1 MEKLERVQKLLSNYG
16 FCSRRKAEELI
27 KDGKV
32 RVNNKT
38 ITIGDKASGKD
49 KIYVANKLVE
59 KEEKIYIMFHKPL
72 NCVTALND
80 SQYRTVMHYID
91 LDERVFPV
99 GRLDYNTS
107 GLLLLTNDGDF
118 ANNIMHPRYEI
129 RKTYLA
135 KVDSPITKE
144 QTLKIQEGIFL
155 DGRKT
160 GPAKIKIHNKDLL
173 EITIHEGRNRIIRRM
188 LKSIGLRTRELKR
201 TKIGNLG
208 LGSLK
213 REKYKLLT
221 KKDIDK
227 IFS

>member
-27 KDGKV
+27 MDGKV

-38 ITIGDKASGKD
+38 ISIGDKASEKD

-59 KEEKIYIMFHKPL
+59 KNEKIYIMFHKPL

-80 SQYRTVMHYID
+80 PQYRTVMHYID
-91 LDERVFPV
+91 IDERVFPV

-118 ANNIMHPRYEI
+118 ANNVMHPRYEI
-129 RKTYLA
+129 KKTYLA
-135 KVDSPITKE
+135 KTDRPITKE
-144 QTLKIQEGIFL
+144 QIMRIQEGVIL

-160 GPAKIKIHNKDLL
+160 GPSKIKIHNKDLL
-173 EITIHEGRNRIIRRM
+173 EITIHEGRNRVIRRM
-188 LKSIGLRTRELKR
+188 LKSVGLKTKELKR
-201 TKIGNLG
+201 MRIGNLG
-208 LGSLK
+208 LGGLK